1 MSDSESEE
9 DDPFA
14 GIIRPEINTSA
25 PLVGYEDED
34 DEEEEQPSAAAAAP
48 AAAEEEE
55 EDDDEEETGGLLGAE
70 AAFAGSTGTDGLEL
84 DPFRIAP
91 GMDIPAISD
100 GGSTSAGKQ
109 KKRVL
114 D

>member
-34 DEEEEQPSAAAAAP
+34 DDEEEEPSAAAAAAP

-55 EDDDEEETGGLLGAE
+55 DEEETGGLLGA
-70 AAFAGSTGTDGLEL
+70 S
-84 DPFRIAP
+84 
-91 GMDIPAISD
+91 
-100 GGSTSAGKQ
+100 
-109 KKRVL
+109 
-114 D
+114 